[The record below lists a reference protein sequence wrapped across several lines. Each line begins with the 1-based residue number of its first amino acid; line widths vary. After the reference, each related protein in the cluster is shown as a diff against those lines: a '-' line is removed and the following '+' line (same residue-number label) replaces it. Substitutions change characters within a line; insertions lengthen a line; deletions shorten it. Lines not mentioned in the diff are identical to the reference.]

1 MKLLAHLTQID
12 GQRIEQSL
20 KDHCFN
26 TAEYASESLQHI
38 GFYHT
43 AYLSGLIHDMG
54 KATAQ
59 YNNYLEASF
68 CGEKVVKGSIIHTF
82 TPVVCLMEHYHR
94 HYDKSKS
101 MVLLT
106 SEIIAYAV
114 GSHHGLFDCVN
125 FDGKNGF
132 YYRMQK
138 DRDEIAYDEAGHN
151 YFENVICEQELDELF
166 QKTVQEITGL
176 YQSLIQRERT
186 KQKVFFQLGL
196 FTRLLTSA
204 VIYGD
209 RRDTCE
215 FMEQRNVL
223 GEQKAEWK
231 EQLDYLEDKIAEF
244 NAESE
249 LNKVRSDISRQC
261 LEFAKRPTGI
271 YRLNVPTGGGKTL
284 SALRYA
290 LAHAKEYSKKKI
302 IFIIPLL
309 SVLDQNAKV
318 IRSYLKDER
327 LILEHHSNVV
337 HEKTGEDLDRYEILT
352 ENWDSPVIIST
363 LVQFLNILFDQKTSA
378 VGRMRALC
386 DSVIVIDEVQSVPKK
401 TIEMFSA
408 ALNFLNHYCNATII
422 LSSATQPCFEN
433 LEYALKISE
442 PADLVQLSG
451 SQKKV
456 FQRAEII
463 NCVTPYGM
471 DLNACAEFC
480 SEKMEQQHSLLMICN
495 TKTEARIM
503 FAKMKEIADANGWVA
518 YHLSTAMCQ
527 QHRLNVLKELQNK
540 LEILQEALKKNEPV
554 QKVICISTQMVE
566 AGVDFSFET
575 VVRVLAGVD
584 NLAQAAGRCNR
595 SNEYP
600 DKGTVYLINLKDE
613 NLSMLEEIY
622 EAQQS
627 TLRVLKEKV
636 WNADRSIIDEAAAY
650 KFYQYFFAEM
660 KNKMKYP
667 IKEYGSPLYMA
678 DLLGFSNPYVDKNAE
693 FQTFLRQPFKTL
705 AERFEVFK
713 EDTIDILVPYQEGR
727 TIIEELKELQAEKK
741 SFKMDRLNDL
751 VKRAKRYTISIYQ
764 YQKDKL
770 DDYGWLEGLFEDR
783 ILILNEKAY
792 SEDYGLDMLIAPT
805 VSDFMF

>member
-1 MKLLAHLTQID
+1 
-12 GQRIEQSL
+12 
-20 KDHCFN
+20 
-26 TAEYASESLQHI
+26 
-38 GFYHT
+38 
-43 AYLSGLIHDMG
+43 
-54 KATAQ
+54 
-59 YNNYLEASF
+59 
-68 CGEKVVKGSIIHTF
+68 
-82 TPVVCLMEHYHR
+82 
-94 HYDKSKS
+94 
-101 MVLLT
+101 
-106 SEIIAYAV
+106 
-114 GSHHGLFDCVN
+114 
-125 FDGKNGF
+125 
-132 YYRMQK
+132 
-138 DRDEIAYDEAGHN
+138 
-151 YFENVICEQELDELF
+151 
-166 QKTVQEITGL
+166 
-176 YQSLIQRERT
+176 
-186 KQKVFFQLGL
+186 
-196 FTRLLTSA
+196 
-204 VIYGD
+204 
-209 RRDTCE
+209 
-215 FMEQRNVL
+215 
-223 GEQKAEWK
+223 
-231 EQLDYLEDKIAEF
+231 
-244 NAESE
+244 
-249 LNKVRSDISRQC
+249 
-261 LEFAKRPTGI
+261 
-271 YRLNVPTGGGKTL
+271 
-284 SALRYA
+284 
-290 LAHAKEYSKKKI
+290 
-302 IFIIPLL
+302 
-309 SVLDQNAKV
+309 
-318 IRSYLKDER
+318 
-327 LILEHHSNVV
+327 
-337 HEKTGEDLDRYEILT
+337 
-352 ENWDSPVIIST
+352 
-363 LVQFLNILFDQKTSA
+363 
-378 VGRMRALC
+378 
-386 DSVIVIDEVQSVPKK
+386 
-401 TIEMFSA
+401 
-408 ALNFLNHYCNATII
+408 
-422 LSSATQPCFEN
+422 
-433 LEYALKISE
+433 
-442 PADLVQLSG
+442 
-451 SQKKV
+451 
-456 FQRAEII
+456 
-463 NCVTPYGM
+463 M